1 MSTVEIQRAEA
12 EHASSIAEVHTR
24 SFRFSYA
31 HLPVTRRSAE
41 TGLEG
46 RVVVW
51 DQRLRRSDR
60 ATLVAIDEDRVVGF
74 VHLGQSPDDDAD
86 GTTGHIYSV
95 HVDPDLTGRGI
106 GGQLVAAATT
116 ALGSDGYRA
125 ATLWVLAGNER
136 ARRFYQR
143 LGWQGDGSVRT
154 EILSVGSEEGDEVEV
169 VRLRLDLEGTLEG
182 ARENS

>member
-1 MSTVEIQRAEA
+1 MSTLEIRRAGPED
-12 EHASSIAEVHTR
+12 ASSIAEVHSR
-24 SFRFSYA
+24 SFRSSYA

-51 DQRLRRSDR
+51 DERLRGSDR
-60 ATLVAIDEDRVVGF
+60 TTLVALGDDRVVGF

-86 GTTGHIYSV
+86 ATTGHVFSV

-106 GGQLVAAATT
+106 GGQLVMAATT
-116 ALGSDGYRA
+116 ALASDGYRA
-125 ATLWVLAGNER
+125 ATLWVLAENER

-143 LGWQGDGSVRT
+143 LGWEGDGSVRT
-154 EILSVGSEEGDEVEV
+154 EILSVGSEDGDEVEV
-169 VRLRLDLEGTLEG
+169 VRLHLDLEGTVEG